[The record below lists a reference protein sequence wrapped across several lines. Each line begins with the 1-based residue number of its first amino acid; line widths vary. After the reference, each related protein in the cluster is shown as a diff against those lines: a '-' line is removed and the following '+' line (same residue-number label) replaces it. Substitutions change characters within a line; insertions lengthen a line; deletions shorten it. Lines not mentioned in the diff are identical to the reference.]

1 MRKRGGEE
9 REESEKGDREK
20 EKHEKK
26 RKGSCDSGVATA
38 CHLPMEVA
46 CNQRDAASKRKKTE
60 VACKKK
66 VVTIIFACH
75 LPWEVGLEVCIS

>member
-1 MRKRGGEE
+1 MRKSG
-9 REESEKGDREK
+9 K
-20 EKHEKK
+20 E
-26 RKGSCDSGVATA
+26 VATVESQLHA
-38 CHLPMEVA
+38 TSQWRWHAITGMRQA
-46 CNQRDAASKRKKTE
+46 KRKKTE